1 MSRRRKID
9 YLAVFKKIIEIVEK
23 ETGEKPK
30 VKKIMADFEIALW
43 QAIRTLKSENY
54 LPDIIMKGCFFHF
67 CQATFRKVMN
77 YNLKKDYFNEKD
89 SGTRVYIKW
98 LMSLPLLPVP
108 QMLEAFSSLENNNL
122 NYKIQK
128 TNVDF
133 YELLGHLGEEA
144 KWLNFQVR
152 SLISDKLSP
161 LKTKKQKNF
170 EELLKENWEKL
181 DKSHLT
187 AIQFLHEINNMKY
200 GDDLINESWSLNFSR
215 VDLEPEE
222 EDLEEQPFQEHEAE
236 LSC

>member
-1 MSRRRKID
+1 MYNNKTTSIPIAFIYMSRRRKID

-23 ETGEKPK
+23 ESNEKPK

-43 QAIRTLKSENY
+43 QAIRTLKSTNY

-89 SGTRVYIKW
+89 SGTRIYIKW

-108 QMLEAFSSLENNNL
+108 QMVEAFSSLENNNL

-181 DKSHLT
+181 DNSHLT
-187 AIQFLHEINNMKY
+187 AIQFLHE
-200 GDDLINESWSLNFSR
+200 
-215 VDLEPEE
+215 
-222 EDLEEQPFQEHEAE
+222 FQ
-236 LSC
+236 

>member
-1 MSRRRKID
+1 MYK
-9 YLAVFKKIIEIVEK
+9 EK
-23 ETGEKPK
+23 
-30 VKKIMADFEIALW
+30 
-43 QAIRTLKSENY
+43 IRTNNDAEK
-54 LPDIIMKGCFFHF
+54 FH
-67 CQATFRKVMN
+67 
-77 YNLKKDYFNEKD
+77 
-89 SGTRVYIKW
+89 
-98 LMSLPLLPVP
+98 
-108 QMLEAFSSLENNNL
+108 NNL

-222 EDLEEQPFQEHEAE
+222 EDEEEQPFQEHEAE
-236 LSC
+236 LSS

>member
-1 MSRRRKID
+1 
-9 YLAVFKKIIEIVEK
+9 
-23 ETGEKPK
+23 
-30 VKKIMADFEIALW
+30 
-43 QAIRTLKSENY
+43 
-54 LPDIIMKGCFFHF
+54 
-67 CQATFRKVMN
+67 
-77 YNLKKDYFNEKD
+77 
-89 SGTRVYIKW
+89 
-98 LMSLPLLPVP
+98 
-108 QMLEAFSSLENNNL
+108 MLEAFSSLENNINDRRYTNLKHLMKHYKDNWIQGKNWSAKDICVYKEKIRTNNDAEKFHNNL

-181 DKSHLT
+181 DNSHLT

-200 GDDLINESWSLNFSR
+200 QDELINENWSLNFSR
-215 VDLEPEE
+215 IDLEPEE
-222 EDLEEQPFQEHEAE
+222 EDLEEEQFQEHEAE
-236 LSC
+236 LSF